1 MKVKKNLV
9 ECCPICGGEVTER
22 NVSEIVQGGN
32 HTATLKIDVLV
43 CLSCN
48 ERLYSLSD
56 IQKMEQLKDKLE
68 RQETA
73 DLTAIGQSFAV
84 N

>member
-1 MKVKKNLV
+1 MKVNKNLV
-9 ECCPICGGEVTER
+9 DCCPICGGEVTER
-22 NVSEIVQGGN
+22 NISEIVQGGN
-32 HTATLKIDVLV
+32 HTATLRMDVLV

-56 IQKMEQLKDKLE
+56 IQKMEQLKQKLE
-68 RQETA
+68 RQDTA
-73 DLTAIGQSFAV
+73 DLTPIGQSFAV

>member
-9 ECCPICGGEVTER
+9 ECCPICGGEVAEC
-22 NVSEIVQGGN
+22 NISEIIQGGN

-43 CLSCN
+43 CLSCS

-56 IQKMEQLKDKLE
+56 LKKMEQLKYKLE
-68 RQETA
+68 RQDTA
-73 DLTAIGQSFAV
+73 YLTPIGKSFAV